1 MEIKNLIKNDEE
13 MLKRLMVCDKF
24 KKENNEEFIKSFYF
38 YNEFKFLND
47 KYVN

>member
-24 KKENNEEFIKSFYF
+24 KMENNEEFIKSFYF
-38 YNEFKFLND
+38 YNELRLLYD
-47 KYVN
+47 KYVK